1 LQISSDERA
10 RVVRIAK
17 LFSEEDLARHLQIML
32 RTHAELGYRQEQRFH
47 LELGLLKL
55 AHAQRLLPLEQ
66 LLSGAE
72 VTRSVAPDRKL
83 TLAPEAQK
91 TEAKRSDPATPP
103 RAFIS
108 PFAADSARKGTPR
121 SEHAS
126 ESAASASRPAPAA
139 ISSTPVVMGSAA
151 PAVAAQAAPE
161 TGPQAPAS
169 PVSQSAPAPDVRVQQ
184 PRTEDVDSEVVRKA
198 VLSALGSTGQTMLCS
213 MLEAGEWNLGGR
225 DLVIRVAASA
235 ALIEMSVSNDAKRT
249 IIAAASGTLGHA
261 VRLQVIAGAAPSS
274 GPVKT
279 SPSNGGRGRAE
290 QEPVVQRMKEKFG
303 AEIRTIIDYKQT
315 R

>member
-1 LQISSDERA
+1 
-10 RVVRIAK
+10 
-17 LFSEEDLARHLQIML
+17 
-32 RTHAELGYRQEQRFH
+32 
-47 LELGLLKL
+47 
-55 AHAQRLLPLEQ
+55 
-66 LLSGAE
+66 
-72 VTRSVAPDRKL
+72 
-83 TLAPEAQK
+83 
-91 TEAKRSDPATPP
+91 
-103 RAFIS
+103 
-108 PFAADSARKGTPR
+108 
-121 SEHAS
+121 
-126 ESAASASRPAPAA
+126 
-139 ISSTPVVMGSAA
+139 MGSAA

-184 PRTEDVDSEVVRKA
+184 PRTEDVDSGVVRKA

-249 IIAAASGTLGHA
+249 IIAAASGTLGRA
-261 VRLQVIAGAAPSS
+261 VRLQVIAGAAPSD
-274 GPVKT
+274 PVKT